1 MRGAAHCLARSG
13 EMPVDE
19 LGQESAPVLLTITPW
34 HLSGLSHRKTELRA
48 AELEEMLPSI
58 TKIN

>member
-1 MRGAAHCLARSG
+1 MARSG